1 MKKLSLAG
9 LFIVFAILIAQ
20 SQEPT
25 PQQREWIRFDS
36 RVGQFTVMLPQMPE
50 EQIEIV
56 QSNAGPYTS
65 HLFTAKAKST
75 KFVVG
80 WVDYDQKFKFGA
92 QSELNANRDNFIKGI
107 KGKLLSSNNATFD
120 GYQSLDFTAE
130 TSDTIY
136 KSRVFIVGR
145 RPYQLIAG
153 TTKGVDD
160 SAITARFFESFKIKQ
175 PN

>member
-1 MKKLSLAG
+1 MRKVWFAG
-9 LFIVFAILIAQ
+9 LLIVFAILVAQ

-25 PQQREWIRFDS
+25 PQPREWIRFDS

-65 HLFTAKAKST
+65 HLFTAKANNT

-80 WVDYDQKFKFGA
+80 WVDYDQKFKFGS

-160 SAITARFFESFKIKQ
+160 SANTARFFESFKIKQ